1 MTLHAPSSVSYASD
15 SPSRSDSGNNRD
27 VDVVIVGGGMVGLTL
42 AAALGHT
49 GLQVVVVERRPLQ
62 LQQSGVFERGADG
75 RASALALGTVQMFRG
90 LGLWPAMQAMGVSPI
105 HQIRVS
111 DSDFSHAAHLRRQDI
126 GAEALGYIVPNYV
139 TQSAAIAFLQTCDN
153 ISLRFSTQVMDVVGD
168 RDGVDVALAPSA
180 ATASSGTSPSGEAR
194 PASLEWQRA
203 KVLIAADGAR
213 SPLRQQANIPVTRW
227 GYNQACIVT
236 TVETERPHRQ
246 TAYERFQPIGPFAIL
261 PMHDTDGQSA
271 SHRSCVVWTVP
282 ENDRERLMSLPDRDF
297 IAELSPWFGSQLGP
311 VLSVTPRA
319 CYSPQRSL
327 SSRFVQPR
335 FALVGDAAHS
345 THPVGG
351 QGVNLGMR
359 DVAVLAQV
367 LVEARANGE
376 DIGSLEV
383 LRRYERWRK
392 GNNWAVL
399 FATDLANRLF
409 SNRIWPLQWLRR
421 LGLIG
426 LRFVPPLKR
435 WLMVQ
440 AMGLGGRRAQ
450 LIDGHSLATPPSSGS
465 HSLSPVAVKL

>member
-1 MTLHAPSSVSYASD
+1 MPLHAPFSVSYASD
-15 SPSRSDSGNNRD
+15 SPAQSPSGSNPDLD
-27 VDVVIVGGGMVGLTL
+27 VLIVGGGMVGLTL
-42 AAALGHT
+42 AAALGNT
-49 GLQVVVVERRPLQ
+49 GLQVAVVERRPLQ
-62 LQQSGVFERGADG
+62 LQQSGVVEQGADG

-111 DSDFSHAAHLRRQDI
+111 DSDFPHAAHLRRQDI

-139 TQSAAIAFLQTCDN
+139 TQSATIAFLQTCDN
-153 ISLRFSTQVMDVVGD
+153 VSLRFSTQVMEVASA
-168 RDGVDVALAPSA
+168 RDGVNVALAAMTSA
-180 ATASSGTSPSGEAR
+180 SGDPDSTP
-194 PASLEWQRA
+194 LEWRRA
-203 KVLIAADGAR
+203 KVLIAADGSR
-213 SPLRQQANIPVTRW
+213 SPLRRRANIPVNCW
-227 GYNQACIVT
+227 GYDQACIVT
-236 TVETERPHRQ
+236 TVETEHPHQQ

-261 PMHDTDGQSA
+261 PMHDIGGRSE

-282 ENDRERLMSLPDRDF
+282 ESDRDRLMSLPDCDF
-297 IAELSPWFGSQLGP
+297 IAELSPWFGEQLGQ
-311 VLSVTPRA
+311 VLSATPRA

-327 SSRFVQPR
+327 SSWFVQSR
-335 FALVGDAAHS
+335 FALIGDAAHS

-367 LVEARANGE
+367 LVDADANGE
-376 DIGSLEV
+376 DIGSLGV

-399 FATDLANRLF
+399 LVTDLANRLF

-426 LRFVPPLKR
+426 LRFVPPFKR
-435 WLMVQ
+435 WLMLQ
-440 AMGLGGRRAQ
+440 AMGLGGRRAR
-450 LIDGHSLATPPSSGS
+450 LIDGHALVTPSSQS
-465 HSLSPVAVKL
+465 RALSSMGVE

>member
-15 SPSRSDSGNNRD
+15 FPSRSDSGNNRD
-27 VDVVIVGGGMVGLTL
+27 LDVVIVGGGMVGLTL

-62 LQQSGVFERGADG
+62 LQQSGVVEQGADG

-90 LGLWPAMQAMGVSPI
+90 LGVWPAMQAMGVSPI

-111 DSDFSHAAHLRRQDI
+111 DSDFPHAAHLRRQDI
-126 GAEALGYIVPNYV
+126 GAEALGYIVPNCV
-139 TQSAAIAFLQTCDN
+139 TQSATIAFLQTCDN
-153 ISLRFSTQVMDVVGD
+153 VSLRFSTQVMEVAGD
-168 RDGVDVALAPSA
+168 RDGVNVALAPTAMTSA
-180 ATASSGTSPSGEAR
+180 SGNPDSAP
-194 PASLEWQRA
+194 LEWQRA

-213 SPLRQQANIPVTRW
+213 SPLRHQANIPVNRW
-227 GYNQACIVT
+227 GYDQACIVT
-236 TVETERPHRQ
+236 TVETERPHQQ

-261 PMHDTDGQSA
+261 PMHDTGGRSE

-282 ENDRERLMSLPDRDF
+282 ESDRDRLMSLPDCDF
-297 IAELSPWFGSQLGP
+297 IAELSPWFGEQLGQ
-311 VLSVTPRA
+311 VLSATPRA

-335 FALVGDAAHS
+335 FALIGDAAHS

-367 LVEARANGE
+367 LVDAAASGE
-376 DIGSLEV
+376 DIGSLDV

-399 FATDLANRLF
+399 FVTDFANRLF

-435 WLMVQ
+435 WLMLQ
-440 AMGLGGRRAQ
+440 AMGLGGRRAR
-450 LIDGHSLATPPSSGS
+450 LIDGHALVTPSSQS
-465 HSLSPVAVKL
+465 RALSSMGVE

>member
-1 MTLHAPSSVSYASD
+1 
-15 SPSRSDSGNNRD
+15 
-27 VDVVIVGGGMVGLTL
+27 MVGLTL
-42 AAALGHT
+42 AAALGNT
-49 GLQVVVVERRPLQ
+49 SLQVAVIERRPLQ
-62 LQQSGVFERGADG
+62 LQTSGVVEQGADG

-90 LGLWPAMQAMGVSPI
+90 LGLWPSMQAMGVSPI

-111 DSDFSHAAHLRRQDI
+111 DSDFPHTAHLCRQDI
-126 GAEALGYIVPNYV
+126 GAEALGYIVPNCV

-153 ISLRFSTQVMDVVGD
+153 ISLRFSTQVMDVVSD
-168 RDGVDVALAPSA
+168 RDGVNVALAPTPDRSSSTTSSPV
-180 ATASSGTSPSGEAR
+180 ATGLATP
-194 PASLEWQRA
+194 EWLRA

-213 SPLRQQANIPVTRW
+213 SPLRHQANIPVNRW
-227 GYNQACIVT
+227 GYDQACIVT
-236 TVETERPHRQ
+236 TVETERPHQQ

-261 PMHDTDGQSA
+261 PMHDAGGRSE
-271 SHRSCVVWTVP
+271 SYRSCVVWTVP
-282 ENDRERLMSLPDRDF
+282 ESDRDRLMSLPDCDF
-297 IAELSPWFGSQLGP
+297 IAELSPWFGSQLGQ
-311 VLSVTPRA
+311 VLSATPRA

-327 SSRFVQPR
+327 TSRYVQSR

-367 LVEARANGE
+367 LVEAQAKGE
-376 DIGSLEV
+376 DIGSLDV
-383 LRRYERWRK
+383 LHRYERWRK

-409 SNRIWPLQWLRR
+409 SNRILPLQWLRR

-426 LRFVPPLKR
+426 LRFVPPIKR
-435 WLMVQ
+435 WLMLQ

-450 LIDGHSLATPPSSGS
+450 LIDGHSLAIPTSTSHTSSQ
-465 HSLSPVAVKL
+465 LTAK